1 MARYEA
7 MSEQPRNTKEIDAM
21 RWIVLVTFAA
31 GLTTG
36 PALAEPV
43 KNEAW
48 CIRTGE
54 GVLNCEYKTKA
65 ACDYAL
71 ELVAFPGW
79 TCLRNP
85 KR

>member
-1 MARYEA
+1 
-7 MSEQPRNTKEIDAM
+7 M
-21 RWIVLVTFAA
+21 RWIVLILLAT
-31 GLTTG
+31 GLTPRT
-36 PALAEPV
+36 AAAEPE

-65 ACDYAL
+65 ACDFAL

-79 TCLRNP
+79 TCVANP
-85 KR
+85 RR